1 VPGVILV
8 VLDHPARA
16 GVLLDAARQL
26 AALCGAS
33 RINAL
38 LVRTLPEAMVSPSE
52 EVLTEQ
58 REAELRGLEASRAT
72 AVRSV
77 FDTRAADVPATLSIE
92 WTDIDGI
99 AELVVEERGQRADYL
114 VMEQPTRH
122 DYGTSW
128 HALRVALF
136 TTDRPVLVVPARSS
150 ATFGR
155 RVAIAWRD
163 DGRATKA
170 VLAALRCLTQAER
183 VFVLAGTRGD
193 AAPQMP
199 AILAEHGIAAELHA
213 LPIGAGTF
221 GVALLDKAHQ
231 LGADVLVM
239 GAYQHSPLRQLLL
252 GGVTRH
258 MLTHADL
265 PLLLRH

>member
-1 VPGVILV
+1 M
-8 VLDHPARA
+8 R
-16 GVLLDAARQL
+16 
-26 AALCGAS
+26 
-33 RINAL
+33 
-38 LVRTLPEAMVSPSE
+38 
-52 EVLTEQ
+52 
-58 REAELRGLEASRAT
+58 
-72 AVRSV
+72 
-77 FDTRAADVPATLSIE
+77 
-92 WTDIDGI
+92 
-99 AELVVEERGQRADYL
+99 
-114 VMEQPTRH
+114 
-122 DYGTSW
+122 
-128 HALRVALF
+128 LRVALF
-136 TTDRPVLVVPARSS
+136 TTDRPVLVVPAESS

-252 GGVTRH
+252 GGVTRY
-258 MLTHADL
+258 MLSHADL